1 MKNLTVA
8 EGGLVRATDP
18 VLVISSETEVR
29 LLMDSVPSF
38 VHAPAWTIEY
48 ARALL
53 QLFDGLRVLAVDSF
67 SLLPKKYLQF
77 AMYAVLALMCALVG
91 LDLVFVVVCES
102 RSSSTL

>member
-1 MKNLTVA
+1 MKNLIVA

-18 VLVISSETEVR
+18 ALVISFKIEVR
-29 LLMDSVPSF
+29 PLMDSVPSF
-38 VHAPAWTIEY
+38 VHAPAWTIVY

-67 SLLPKKYLQF
+67 SLLPKKHLQF

-91 LDLVFVVVCES
+91 LDLVMDGLCRRLRVS
-102 RSSSTL
+102 